1 MTSILL
7 TSSCT
12 TTVDCYTQAITRLSV
27 AFIATLFHIHISFM
41 IRIPARTSDA
51 VDSIVVDPVRGKV
64 IATFSTGTYE
74 YRNVS
79 RRAILN
85 LILNPNMSLG
95 LWINE
100 NVLAK
105 QYNNFKRL
113 CDINKVAFD
122 YA

>member
-1 MTSILL
+1 
-7 TSSCT
+7 
-12 TTVDCYTQAITRLSV
+12 
-27 AFIATLFHIHISFM
+27 M

-51 VDSIVVDPVRGKV
+51 VDSMVVDPIRGQV
-64 IATFSTGTYE
+64 IATFSSGTYK
-74 YRNVS
+74 YNNIS

-95 LWINE
+95 LWTNE

-105 QYNNFKRL
+105 QYLNYVRL
-113 CDINKVAFD
+113 GDMNKVAYD

>member
-1 MTSILL
+1 
-7 TSSCT
+7 
-12 TTVDCYTQAITRLSV
+12 
-27 AFIATLFHIHISFM
+27 M

-51 VDSIVVDPVRGKV
+51 VDSMVVDPIRGKV

-74 YRNVS
+74 YNNVS

-85 LILNPNMSLG
+85 LMLNPNMSFG
-95 LWINE
+95 LWVNE

-105 QYNNFKRL
+105 QYHNFVRL
-113 CDINKVAFD
+113 CDMNKVAFD

>member
-1 MTSILL
+1 
-7 TSSCT
+7 
-12 TTVDCYTQAITRLSV
+12 
-27 AFIATLFHIHISFM
+27 M
-41 IRIPARTSDA
+41 IRIPVRTSDA
-51 VDSIVVDPVRGKV
+51 VDSMVVDPIRGKV

-74 YRNVS
+74 YHNIS
-79 RRAILN
+79 RRAIVN

-105 QYNNFKRL
+105 QYHNYVRL
-113 CDINKVAFD
+113 CDMDKVAFD

>member
-1 MTSILL
+1 
-7 TSSCT
+7 
-12 TTVDCYTQAITRLSV
+12 
-27 AFIATLFHIHISFM
+27 IHISLM

-64 IATFSTGTYE
+64 IATFSTGTYK
-74 YRNVS
+74 YNNVS

-95 LWINE
+95 LWVNE

-105 QYNNFKRL
+105 QYNNFVRL
-113 CDINKVAFD
+113 HDMNKVAFD